1 MLSCD
6 GDARRPLQA
15 GKDLRRAVSYEPTT
29 PTNGGSDV
37 RLPAIGRTT
46 KRSKAIIS
54 VLALAAALLALAGCG
69 SSSSSSSSTA
79 ASTST
84 PAETTPTTSSAS
96 TSTPATAPA
105 AGGSSSVK
113 LEANPEGQLEY
124 NTKSLTAKAGKVSVD
139 FTNMSSL
146 PHNVTIESS
155 SGEKVGA
162 TPTFSGGSKS
172 LSVDLKPGTYK
183 FFCSV
188 PGHRQAGMEGTLT
201 VQ

>member
-1 MLSCD
+1 M
-6 GDARRPLQA
+6 RLQA
-15 GKDLRRAVSYEPTT
+15 KGSAKTRSMPIVS
-29 PTNGGSDV
+29 
-37 RLPAIGRTT
+37 I
-46 KRSKAIIS
+46 
-54 VLALAAALLALAGCG
+54 LALTVGLIVLAGCG

-96 TSTPATAPA
+96 TPTPAPA
-105 AGGSSSVK
+105 TSGGSSSVK
-113 LEANPEGQLEY
+113 LEANPEGQLAY
-124 NTKSLTAKAGKVSVD
+124 NTKTLSAKAGKVSVD
-139 FTNMSSL
+139 FTNSSSL

-155 SGEKVGA
+155 SGQQVGA

-172 LSVDLKPGTYK
+172 VSVNLKPGTYK

-201 VQ
+201 VK